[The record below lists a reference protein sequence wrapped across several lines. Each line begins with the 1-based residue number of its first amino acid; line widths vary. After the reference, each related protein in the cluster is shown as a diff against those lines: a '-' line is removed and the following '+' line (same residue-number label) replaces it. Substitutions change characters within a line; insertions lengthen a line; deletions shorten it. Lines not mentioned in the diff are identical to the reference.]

1 VLRADTAGSGIAG
14 SGGIGI
20 GSSGGGSRRV
30 LIQSDIH
37 MIVSFFRI
45 INASSE
51 RDTVLSTAN
60 LKAFFVLLSRLSF
73 S

>member
-30 LIQSDIH
+30 LIQGDIY
-37 MIVSFFRI
+37 MMVSFFRI
-45 INASSE
+45 ISASSE
-51 RDTVLSTAN
+51 RYILSTVH
-60 LKAFFVLLSRLSF
+60 LKAYFYYCHG
-73 S
+73 